1 MLARQF
7 IHAPLERLAEP
18 EIVAVERQDVLA
30 DDRAIAPIRQGDFE
44 IKHPAIERLA
54 RDLGLFDQ
62 AENPRFFR
70 SEEYTSELQSLMRI
84 SFAVFCLQNNLNKF
98 TTSSPAARTTLPHF
112 TAQCT

>member
-30 DDRAIAPIRQGDFE
+30 DDRAIDPIRQGDFE

-54 RDLGLFDQ
+54 RDLGLFVQ
-62 AENPRFFR
+62 AENPRFFDTAR
-70 SEEYTSELQSLMRI
+70 LNIGPPRGPAQAGEGVGHQSIDRTSTRLTSSHYFASLM
-84 SFAVFCLQNNLNKF
+84 
-98 TTSSPAARTTLPHF
+98 P
-112 TAQCT
+112 

>member
-1 MLARQF
+1 MLARKF

-30 DDRAIAPIRQGDFE
+30 DDRAIDPIRQGDFE

-62 AENPRFFR
+62 AENPRFFDTAR
-70 SEEYTSELQSLMRI
+70 
-84 SFAVFCLQNNLNKF
+84 LNIGYRKRVVEGK
-98 TTSSPAARTTLPHF
+98 SVYVRVDLGGRDILK
-112 TAQCT
+112 